1 MFTASEQIPAMIAIK
16 PTKLKD
22 FASLMQL
29 EVQEDQKGF
38 FKPFEQAYQQRT
50 KSEVFY
56 TIFHDYLTVGYLV
69 IDKAFAQH
77 APFAKRHELGLS
89 YVMID
94 KRFQQQGIGKATLQK
109 LMVYGYAIDT
119 ESNSVCAAVSSTNKI
134 GIKLFESVGF
144 NNTQKTI
151 YEESGKALILR
162 HALN

>member
-1 MFTASEQIPAMIAIK
+1 MFTASEQIQTMIAIK
-16 PTKLKD
+16 PAKLKD

-38 FKPFEQAYQQRT
+38 FKPFEQAYQQRS

-56 TIFHDYLTVGYLV
+56 TIFHDYLIVGYLV

-89 YVMID
+89 YLMVD

-109 LMVYGYAIDT
+109 LMIYGYAIDT
-119 ESNSVCAAVSSTNKI
+119 ESCSVCATVSSSNDI
-134 GIKLFESVGF
+134 GIRLFESAGF
-144 NNTQKTI
+144 DNTQKTI

-162 HALN
+162 HSLN